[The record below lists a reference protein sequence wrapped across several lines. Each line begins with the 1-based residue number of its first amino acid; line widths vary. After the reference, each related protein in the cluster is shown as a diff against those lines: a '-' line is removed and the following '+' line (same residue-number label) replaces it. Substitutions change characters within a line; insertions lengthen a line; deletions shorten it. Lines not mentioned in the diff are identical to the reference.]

1 MKFCGNCGKEL
12 SGAGRFCNSCGAPV
26 EQMEETASSLEYVE
40 TRTTPKFNFSKKWVL
55 ITIAALVLIGGGT
68 AVGMFFL
75 NNSPKE
81 LFLLSE
87 YNSYQQMSDDWNT
100 MYGDDLAFQEK
111 LLESPSSSDIKLSGN
126 LDMDEGNI
134 SYQEE
139 MLLELLKQSA
149 LTIKTDQDPI
159 KQASHSTVA
168 LNIDG
173 TKALDVEY
181 VQTKKQA
188 GLKVPKIYDQFFYL
202 NLNQYGEFMRMVNP
216 YYQGPETLELNTLQW
231 NELKLSEK
239 EKESLTKRYSKF
251 LLTAMKEENF
261 TLKKGVKFNHEGESL
276 SLREITFK
284 LSPAETNDFMN
295 SFLDQLIKDDEL
307 QKLITDRVVKVAK
320 AASLDDQVGKDLTD
334 KAYVKKELISGLK
347 DMKKEMN
354 RLNYPDGFKYVLLI
368 DKNKQIIDRKINFAV
383 GENKE
388 FAKFAIETKNVPM
401 SNHKTFEEVS
411 IGIAPKD
418 AAEGKMELRYTNT
431 ITKDKDL
438 RKENIKAFFTFENSG
453 DVASKVD
460 FTMNS
465 VFKGKSANKQTIERD
480 FNLRLGGK
488 EFRNVPAFK
497 GSIYQTKDISLK
509 DKYSNQKFDVKLN
522 VQDVSSP
529 GTISL
534 TVDSKTKLKD
544 AIKLPSLNADEG
556 KNVAEL
562 TDDDI
567 EEILFE
573 IQNSMEGIFEDF
585 GLVDY

>member
-40 TRTTPKFNFSKKWVL
+40 TRTIPKFNFSKKWVL

-87 YNSYQQMSDDWNT
+87 YNSYQQMADDWNT

-111 LLESPSSSDIKLSGN
+111 LLESPSSSEIKLSGN
-126 LDMDEGNI
+126 LDLDEGNMD
-134 SYQEE
+134 YQEE

-149 LTIKTDQDPI
+149 ITIKTNQDPI
-159 KQASHSTVA
+159 KQANHSTVA

-188 GLKVPKIYDQFFYL
+188 GLKIPKIYDQFFYL
-202 NLNQYGEFMRMVNP
+202 NFNQYGEFMRKVNP
-216 YYQGPETLELNTLQW
+216 YYQGPETLEINTLQW

-261 TLKKGVKFNHEGESL
+261 TLKKGVKFDHEGESL

-284 LSPAETNDFMN
+284 LSPAETNAFIN

-334 KAYVKKELISGLK
+334 KAYVKEELISGLK
-347 DMKKEMN
+347 ELKKEMN

-388 FAKFAIETKNVPM
+388 FAKFVIETKHVPL
-401 SNHKTFEEVS
+401 NNNKIFEEVS

-431 ITKDKDL
+431 ITKDKEI
-438 RKENIKAFFTFENSG
+438 RKEDVKVLFTFENRG
-453 DVASKVD
+453 DIESKVD

-465 VFKGKSANKQTIERD
+465 LFKGKSASKQTVERD
-480 FNLRLGGK
+480 FNLRLGGDQ
-488 EFRNVPAFK
+488 FRDVPAFK

-509 DKYSNQKFDVKLN
+509 DKYSNQKFDIKLN
-522 VQDVSSP
+522 VQDVPSP
-529 GTISL
+529 GIISL
-534 TVDSKTKLKD
+534 TVDAKTKLKES
-544 AIKLPSLNADEG
+544 IKLPSLNAGEG

-567 EEILFE
+567 NEILFE
-573 IQNSMEGIFEDF
+573 MENSMEGILEDF
-585 GLVDY
+585 GLADY

>member
-87 YNSYQQMSDDWNT
+87 YNSYQQMSDNWNK
-100 MYGDDLAFQEK
+100 MYGDDFAFQEK
-111 LLESPSSSDIKLSGN
+111 LLEGPSTSEIKLSGN
-126 LDMDEGNI
+126 LDIEDGNMD
-134 SYQEE
+134 YQEE

-149 LTIKTDQDPI
+149 LTIKTNQDPI

-188 GLKVPKIYDQFFYL
+188 GLKIPKIYDQFFYL

-216 YYQGPETLELNTLQW
+216 YYQGPETLELNNLQW

-261 TLKKGVKFNHEGESL
+261 TLKKGVKFDHEGESL
-276 SLREITFK
+276 SLREITFQ
-284 LSPAETNDFMN
+284 LSPAETNAFIN

-320 AASLDDQVGKDLTD
+320 SASLDDQVGKDLTD
-334 KAYVKKELISGLK
+334 KAYVKDELISVLK
-347 DMKKEMN
+347 ELKKEMN

-401 SNHKTFEEVS
+401 SNNKTFEEVS

-453 DVASKVD
+453 DVESKMD
-460 FTMNS
+460 FSMNS
-465 VFKGKSANKQTIERD
+465 LFQGKSANKQTVERD

-488 EFRNVPAFK
+488 EFGGVPVFK

-509 DKYSNQKFDVKLN
+509 DKYSNQKFDIKLN

-534 TVDSKTKLKD
+534 TVDSKMKLRD

-567 EEILFE
+567 DEILFE

>member
-40 TRTTPKFNFSKKWVL
+40 TRTKPKFNFSKKWVL

-87 YNSYQQMSDDWNT
+87 YNSYQQMADDWNAL
-100 MYGDDLAFQEK
+100 YGDDLAFQEK
-111 LLESPSSSDIKLSGN
+111 LLESPSSSEIKLSGN
-126 LDMDEGNI
+126 LDINEGNM

-149 LTIKTDQDPI
+149 ITIKTNQNPI

-188 GLKVPKIYDQFFYL
+188 GLKIPKIYDQFFYL
-202 NLNQYGEFMRMVNP
+202 NFNQYGEFMRMVNP
-216 YYQGPETLELNTLQW
+216 YYQGPETLELNNLQW
-231 NELKLSEK
+231 KELKLSEK

-261 TLKKGVKFNHEGESL
+261 TLKKGVKFDHEGESL
-276 SLREITFK
+276 SLREITFQ
-284 LSPAETNDFMN
+284 LSPEETNAFMN

-307 QKLITDRVVKVAK
+307 QKIMTDRVVKVAK
-320 AASLDDQVGKDLTD
+320 AASLEDQVDKDLTD
-334 KAYVKKELISGLK
+334 KANVKKELISSLK
-347 DMKKEMN
+347 EMKKAMN
-354 RLNYPDGFKYVLLI
+354 RLNYPDGLKYVLLI

-388 FAKFAIETKNVPM
+388 FAKFAIETKHVPL
-401 SNHKTFEEVS
+401 SNNKTFEEVS
-411 IGIAPKD
+411 IAIAPED

-438 RKENIKAFFTFENSG
+438 RKENLKVLFTFENRG
-453 DVASKVD
+453 DVKSKAD

-465 VFKGKSANKQTIERD
+465 LFKGKSANKQTVERD
-480 FNLRLGGK
+480 FNLRLGGN
-488 EFRNVPAFK
+488 EFQDVPAFK

-509 DKYSNQKFDVKLN
+509 DKYSKQNFDIKLN
-522 VQDVSSP
+522 VQDKFSP

-534 TVDSKTKLKD
+534 TVDSKTNIKD
-544 AIKLPSLNADEG
+544 TIKLPSLNAAEG

-567 EEILFE
+567 DEILFE
-573 IQNSMEGIFEDF
+573 VENSMEGILEDF
-585 GLVDY
+585 GLADY